1 MHTIRTMQRSESAQM
16 AMMLEVCAYPKPG
29 NVDRCHDYD
38 DTWLE
43 HFLASAILA
52 YPAFAAAEE
61 QTNGIGDCIKE
72 AVSLTAAH
80 KGGNTHFGAYIL
92 LFPLIMGDGVVGA
105 MDVIQKTTVND
116 ALRFYEAFTLTE
128 VRMNPTD
135 ALDVNNP
142 ASTQH
147 IRDEGLTLTDIIAYS
162 APGDMVCREWSNGF
176 LLSRQ
181 VADYLLAAPDGKQAI
196 VRAFLSLLETEPD
209 TFIIKKHGTKV
220 AKWTQARAKEV
231 NAGKRSAK
239 EFDEA
244 CLARGIN
251 PGSIADITIAGIYLA
266 LRKGWDWESESS
278 QKA

>member
-1 MHTIRTMQRSESAQM
+1 MQAIPTMRRSETAQI
-16 AMMLEVCAYPKPG
+16 AMMLEVCAFPKPG
-29 NVDRCHDYD
+29 NVDRCHDYH

-52 YPAFAAAEE
+52 HPAFVAAEE
-61 QTNGIGDCIKE
+61 QTTGIGDCIKD
-72 AVSLTAAH
+72 AVSLTAVH

-105 MDVIQKTTVND
+105 MDVIEQTTVDD
-116 ALRFYEAFTLTE
+116 ALRFYEAFALTE
-128 VRMNPTD
+128 VRMHATD
-135 ALDVNNP
+135 ALDVNDP

-147 IRDEGLTLTDIIAYS
+147 IRDEGLTLKDIIAYS

-176 LLSRQ
+176 ALSRR

-196 VRAFLSLLETEPD
+196 SRAFLSLLETEPD
-209 TFIIKKHGTKV
+209 TFIIKKLGRK
-220 AKWTQARAKEV
+220 AAEWTQARAKEV
-231 NAGKRSAK
+231 NAGKRSAE

-244 CLARGIN
+244 CLSRGIN

-266 LRKGWDWESESS
+266 LRKGWDWEAEAV
-278 QKA
+278 KK